1 MHEVKVK
8 KMSDDDN
15 VTGVSVKW
23 DGGQFCFIATDN
35 GILGCGIFSPKIFEE
50 FSMAG
55 ALAKGTIEKPL
66 VEPEDLLPA
75 KVSMVSP
82 KARELGI
89 KKGMTGEEVLK
100 KFIISR

>member
-8 KMSDDDN
+8 KMSGDA
-15 VTGVSVKW
+15 TGVSVQW

-35 GILGCGIFSPKIFEE
+35 GILGCGIFAPKIFEE

-55 ALAKGTIEKPL
+55 ALAKGTPEKPL

-82 KARELGI
+82 KAKELGI
-89 KKGMTGEEVLK
+89 KEGMTGAEALK
-100 KFIISR
+100 KLIK